1 MQLGATL
8 LSSFLIALREGVE
21 AALVVGIILVYLSRT
36 GRAALARYVWAGVI
50 SATVLSLAV
59 ALALEKWRIQQDGFE
74 GLLML
79 VAAGFVVTV
88 IVWMNRI
95 ARHLRKEIESRV
107 ESYAGRAAGWGLLL
121 FVFFMVLREG
131 VELAL
136 ILRAVE
142 ISTEG
147 LQTWVGTISGI
158 AAAVAVGLFFFKG
171 SLRVPLHRFFAVTS
185 AILVL
190 VAIQLGLTG
199 LHELSEA
206 LWLPSSKA
214 EMALIGPIVRNDLF
228 FFVFILGAAAVLVF
242 REWMTLGQAA
252 APGGAPAQPAVND
265 AERRRLE
272 WERRR
277 QRRWMMSAA
286 SACFVVLVALTAEF
300 VYARA
305 AAAPPTAR
313 PIEAV
318 NGEVRIPISEVQDS
332 NLHLFS
338 IKVKGTSMRFLVIRK
353 PNGWGTALDACRICG
368 AAGYHQDG
376 QNVICR
382 HCASAIYIP
391 SIGDQGGCNPIGVP
405 YRVEGA
411 ELVLDVSALTQ
422 AWTEVPQ

>member
-1 MQLGATL
+1 M
-8 LSSFLIALREGVE
+8 LSAFLIALREGVE
-21 AALVVGIILVYLSRT
+21 AALVVGIILVYLART
-36 GRAALARYVWAGVI
+36 GRAGLARYVWSGVGGA
-50 SATVLSLAV
+50 SALSLVV
-59 ALALEKWRIQQDGFE
+59 ALALEKWRITQDGFE
-74 GLLML
+74 GMLML
-79 VAAGFVVTV
+79 VAAFFVVTV
-88 IVWMNRI
+88 IVWMNRV
-95 ARHLRKEIESRV
+95 ARHLKKEIESRV

-131 VELAL
+131 VEMAL

-142 ISTEG
+142 VSSEG
-147 LQTWVGTISGI
+147 LQIWIGTLSGI

-206 LWLPSSKA
+206 RWLPSSKG

-228 FFVFILGAAAVLVF
+228 FFVFILGAAALLVF
-242 REWMTLGQAA
+242 REWLTLAHA
-252 APGGAPAQPAVND
+252 APSSAPPQEPPPND

-272 WERRR
+272 WDRRR
-277 QRRWMMSAA
+277 QRRWMMAA
-286 SACFVVLVALTAEF
+286 ALGCLVVLIALTAEF

-305 AAAPPTAR
+305 AAVPPKAR
-313 PIEAV
+313 PMEAV
-318 NGEVRIPISEVQDS
+318 NGEVRIPLSEVQDS

-338 IKVKGTSMRFLVIRK
+338 VKANGASLRFLVIRK

-405 YRVEGA
+405 YRVDGA
-411 ELVLDVSALTQ
+411 DLVLDVSALAQ